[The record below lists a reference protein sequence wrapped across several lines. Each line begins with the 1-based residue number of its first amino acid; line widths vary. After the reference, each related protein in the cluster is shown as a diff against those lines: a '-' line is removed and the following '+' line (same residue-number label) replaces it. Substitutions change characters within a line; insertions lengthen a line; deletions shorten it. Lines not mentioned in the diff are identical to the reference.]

1 MIIVIPMAGASSRFT
16 SMGMAPKYTLKTK
29 DFRTLFD
36 DAVSSFDKWF
46 DTATFLIIVKDDY
59 AKEFAE
65 NHAATLGI
73 KDFTVINL
81 DFLTKGQAETVKLG
95 LQEAGLEN
103 RTDELI
109 IFNIDSIR
117 HNLVLP
123 EDEVWDTLFDAF
135 YDEDAEPVW
144 SFCKVDKN
152 MNIIKTAEK
161 RKISPWCSTGL
172 YIFRGVNLYLTAYND
187 AIKDKSYNYYIAP
200 LYNNLKGMTNRL
212 LVCPLQDIDFAG
224 TPSQYKEYVN
234 KISK

>member
-16 SMGMAPKYTLKTK
+16 SMGMAPKYTLKTQP
-29 DFRTLFD
+29 FRTLFD

-46 DTATFLIIVKDDY
+46 DTATFLIIVKDEY

-65 NHAATLGI
+65 VHATNLGI
-73 KDFTVINL
+73 KDLIVVNL

-109 IFNIDSIR
+109 IFNIDSVR

-135 YDEDAEPVW
+135 YDEDAEPIW

-172 YIFRGVNLYLTAYND
+172 YIFRGANLYLTAYND

-200 LYNNLKGMTNRL
+200 LYNKLKGMTNRL
-212 LVCPLQDIDFAG
+212 LVCPHQDIDFAG
-224 TPSQYKEYVN
+224 TPSQYNEYVN
-234 KISK
+234 KVNR